1 MPWEIGSA
9 DEIFDSQNRMVTIFG
24 AHAMNTLAY
33 ESIAQ
38 FCIEQH
44 TRFDSQAWRRRGAA
58 DTKLIAVA
66 AKYLSMTSWF
76 GHEEQLEKIAVDIDA
91 SVADDQRFHDELGS
105 IGLDL
110 ALFSAS
116 VRGGIATRKAP
127 MIKPD
132 RPRVLR
138 AA

>member
-1 MPWEIGSA
+1 
-9 DEIFDSQNRMVTIFG
+9 
-24 AHAMNTLAY
+24 MNTLAY

-38 FCIEQH
+38 FCVEQH
-44 TRFDSQAWRRRGAA
+44 TRFDPQAWKRRGAA
-58 DTKLIAVA
+58 DRKLVAVA

-76 GHEEQLEKIAVDIDA
+76 GHEEHLERIAVHIDA
-91 SVADDQRFHDELGS
+91 ALADDAEFNRELGS

-116 VRGGIATRKAP
+116 VRCGIAARKLRQ
-127 MIKPD
+127 KP
-132 RPRVLR
+132 LQEKMAL

>member
-1 MPWEIGSA
+1 MN
-9 DEIFDSQNRMVTIFG
+9 SQ
-24 AHAMNTLAY
+24 AY

-38 FCIEQH
+38 FCVEQH
-44 TRFDSQAWRRRGAA
+44 GRFDPQAWRRRSVA
-58 DTKLIAVA
+58 DRKLVAVA

-76 GHEEQLEKIAVDIDA
+76 GHGDELERIAVGIDA
-91 SVADDQRFHDELGS
+91 NLADHAEFNRELGS

-116 VRGGIATRKAP
+116 VRCGIATRDQP
-127 MIKPD
+127 H
-132 RPRVLR
+132 RRRGERVAL